1 MARPPAWWYLT
12 ELPQGRNAARAGEL
26 FQVRGGSSPAG
37 TGSEVDTQ
45 RGVTLAVEAQDLT
58 DREVPG
64 AAEIGT
70 FIEQAQDASPP
81 QPTWQD

>member
-1 MARPPAWWYLT
+1 
-12 ELPQGRNAARAGEL
+12 
-26 FQVRGGSSPAG
+26 
-37 TGSEVDTQ
+37 
-45 RGVTLAVEAQDLT
+45 
-58 DREVPG
+58 VPG